1 VLQDG
6 VDLALRLHLDHIAA
20 GEQAIAAI
28 EAEVGSN
35 LDRCRDAVNLLSG
48 IPGVSAIVA
57 QGIGSEIGL
66 DMSRFPTAGHLI
78 SWAGLCPRNDGSA
91 GKRRSTRLRKSTL
104 TLAEGAMLNLT
115 VFATSGAPLI
125 GQTFERVQIVRG
137 LTGALVVLGTLLQG
151 YITAAQDL
159 GWPGSPI
166 VNSLDGQPV
175 PRILSGTDPAAG
187 VDINETVPTG
197 ARWQLHSFRG
207 ELATDATVGAR
218 RPRLQILDTGTFFLT
233 LAAPATQPASEN
245 RNYYWATGLG
255 HESTVDTQVITSS
268 MPDSLILPAGS
279 QIRTNTSLLAGGDN
293 WGAPLL
299 LVREWIEGS

>member
-1 VLQDG
+1 MAEPLPLLLPVPFGDPRR
-6 VDLALRLHLDHIAA
+6 ALHD
-20 GEQAIAAI
+20 
-28 EAEVGSN
+28 
-35 LDRCRDAVNLLSG
+35 
-48 IPGVSAIVA
+48 P
-57 QGIGSEIGL
+57 
-66 DMSRFPTAGHLI
+66 RFPFLVTGEDHLRVESVNSLTGVTVSI
-78 SWAGLCPRNDGSA
+78 NYRYLEPSGRVQANVQTHIPNSDRTV
-91 GKRRSTRLRKSTL
+91 RRTVHA
-104 TLAEGAMLNLT
+104 LAEGAMLNLT

-125 GQTFERVQIVRG
+125 GQTFVRVQIVRG